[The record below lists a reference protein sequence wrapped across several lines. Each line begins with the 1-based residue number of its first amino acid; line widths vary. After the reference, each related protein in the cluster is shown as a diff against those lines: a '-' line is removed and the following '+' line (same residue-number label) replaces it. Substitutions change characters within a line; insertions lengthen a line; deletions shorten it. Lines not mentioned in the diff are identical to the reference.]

1 MKKTI
6 LSVAISLALL
16 GCQTAPNKIPAAY
29 VSPLQYANYDC
40 DQIVAEL
47 ARVGDKASQLN
58 GDLEKKAS
66 ADTTKMTVGLLV
78 LWPTLFFL
86 DGDSSQNAEYAKIK
100 GDYEAL
106 QKVAIEKKCNVTV
119 KPIAPP
125 PNLNNVKTT
134 QNPIAGN
141 K

>member
-6 LSVAISLALL
+6 LTVAISMALL
-16 GCQTAPNKIPAAY
+16 GCQTSPNKIASAY

-47 ARVGDKASQLN
+47 ARVGDKTSQLN
-58 GDLEKKAS
+58 GELAKKAS
-66 ADTTKMTVGLLV
+66 ADTAKMTVGLILF
-78 LWPTLFFL
+78 WPTLFFL
-86 DGDSSQNAEYAKIK
+86 DGDSAQNAEYAKIK

-106 QKVAIEKKCNVTV
+106 QKVAIEKKCNAPI

-125 PNLNNVKTT
+125 PNLNEVKAN
-134 QNPIAGN
+134 QSPLAGN
-141 K
+141 

>member
-1 MKKTI
+1 MKNTI
-6 LSVAISLALL
+6 LTIAVSLALF
-16 GCQTAPNKIPAAY
+16 GCQTSPNKIAAAY
-29 VSPLQYANYDC
+29 VSPLQYSNYDC
-40 DQIVAEL
+40 DQIATEL
-47 ARVGDKASQLN
+47 SRVSDKASQLH
-58 GDLEKKAS
+58 GELEKKAN
-66 ADTTKMTVGLLV
+66 ADTAKMAAGLLI

-86 DGDSSQNAEYAKIK
+86 DGDSAQNAEYAKIK

-134 QNPIAGN
+134 ENPLTGS

>member
-1 MKKTI
+1 MKNTI
-6 LSVAISLALL
+6 LTIAVSLALF
-16 GCQTAPNKIPAAY
+16 GCQTAPNKIATAY
-29 VSPLQYANYDC
+29 VSPLQYSNYDC
-40 DQIVAEL
+40 DQIAPEL
-47 ARVGDKASQLN
+47 SRVGDKASQLH
-58 GDLEKKAS
+58 GELEKKAS
-66 ADTTKMTVGLLV
+66 ADTVKMTVGLLV